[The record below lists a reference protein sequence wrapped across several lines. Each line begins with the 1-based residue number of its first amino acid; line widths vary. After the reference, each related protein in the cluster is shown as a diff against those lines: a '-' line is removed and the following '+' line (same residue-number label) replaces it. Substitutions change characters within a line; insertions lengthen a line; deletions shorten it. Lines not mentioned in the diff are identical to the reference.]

1 MSAQIIFKA
10 KLLNV
15 ETGVD
20 QKTAALTMRLVFA
33 SQRYDK
39 GLDQIVPCSQNV
51 KVIEDHHHM
60 KDFYTSYKGREIYLP
75 IELSTTMNGMNIFY
89 KTTGDGKPLM
99 LEEKEKS
106 FRIKGLIYTIT
117 YNVYYVK

>member
-1 MSAQIIFKA
+1 MSQFIFKA

-15 ETGVD
+15 DVSVNEKGVN
-20 QKTAALTMRLVFA
+20 MRLIFA

-60 KDFYTSYKGREIYLP
+60 KEFYLSYKGREIYLP
-75 IELSTTMNGMNIFY
+75 IEMTSMERNIFY

-99 LEEKEKS
+99 LVEQQVAK
-106 FRIKGLIYTIT
+106 TA
-117 YNVYYVK
+117 